1 MGGQAGRGQ
10 FSRAL
15 TKHGLDS
22 LDWLRPGHGAR
33 AAAAVTN
40 LGHGDSECHVS
51 WHESSHLI
59 CGLQSSGKIHESLN
73 LDAIS
78 RTHVGDVVEVGGGT
92 DHLGPTIRIPAKRKF
107 IKQG

>member
-1 MGGQAGRGQ
+1 MGGQAGWGQ
-10 FSRAL
+10 LARAL
-15 TKHGLDS
+15 TKHGLYS

-33 AAAAVTN
+33 AVAAVTN
-40 LGHGDSECHVS
+40 LGQGDSECQVS
-51 WHESSHLI
+51 QQVSSHLI

-92 DHLGPTIRIPAKRKF
+92 DHLGPTIRIPAKRKL
-107 IKQG
+107 IK